1 MPQTPAPRAAFP
13 QVPLVGAAILIGF
26 SLLAAAY
33 GRVEGLA
40 KPLPDNHLMAERALR
55 FADRA
60 DGAVVITLADSG
72 RVLDV
77 VTGQAG
83 FLRGTMRGFARTR
96 RESGIGQT
104 PPITLAGYA
113 DGRLL
118 LVDPVTKR
126 QVDLEAFGS
135 QNEAV
140 FARLLTMQPR
150 AETAASTTQ
159 VGGGS

>member
-1 MPQTPAPRAAFP
+1 MAQTPAQQAAFP

-26 SLLAAAY
+26 SLLAAVY

-40 KPLPDNHLMAERALR
+40 RLQPDNGLMAERALS
-55 FADRA
+55 FADRS
-60 DGAVVITLADSG
+60 DGAVVITLADNG

-83 FLRGTMRGFARTR
+83 FLRGTLRGFARTR
-96 RESGIGQT
+96 RESGIGQA
-104 PPITLAGYA
+104 PPMHLAGYA
-113 DGRLL
+113 DGRLIL
-118 LVDPVTKR
+118 SDPSTKR

-140 FARLLTMQPR
+140 FARLLTLPPR
-150 AETAASTTQ
+150 EKTAASTPT
-159 VGGGS
+159 GGGI